1 MPRKWPGVMRINRL
15 AEVWFALVFF
25 RRPHMATPPA
35 TAKRSTRSRALSDW
49 KLGLGIGVLACAL
62 GWAAWM
68 YAGPGTAS
76 ASAGTRPAP
85 VWLSV
90 SKVTTQLENGQM
102 LAFKVGLQVKEQDDL
117 KVLTPHVPAIETM
130 MRELGQN
137 LSKEDFSE
145 PDGLRE
151 FGQDIRRS
159 VNNYLRKQKVQP
171 RVMTVAFEDI
181 FLNP

>member
-1 MPRKWPGVMRINRL
+1 
-15 AEVWFALVFF
+15 
-25 RRPHMATPPA
+25 MAAPKPNS
-35 TAKRSTRSRALSDW
+35 KRSPALSDW
-49 KLGLGIGVLACAL
+49 KLGLVIGVLACTL
-62 GWAAWM
+62 GWVAWM
-68 YAGPGTAS
+68 YAGPGKAN
-76 ASAGTRPAP
+76 ANARPAP
-85 VWLSV
+85 IWLGV

-137 LSKEDFSE
+137 LSKEDLSE
-145 PDGLRE
+145 PDALSE

-159 VNNYLRKQKVQP
+159 VNNYLRKHKVKP
-171 RVMTVAFEDI
+171 RVVTVAFEDI